1 MIEINFS
8 DGGGRGVTDFIDQ
21 MNRERVLY
29 CYFLPGISCVF
40 FAISFFRGYFGVGSG
55 THYMYFRERIY
66 KIWWKYRVLCFDKEF
81 CLFLI
86 RMVFFK
92 REWCFEDY
100 CVRILCDEVWGVMLP
115 IDCFAILLMIT
126 RCEWW
131 GPLFISM
138 TSWELSPLTR
148 IHVVSTASD
157 PKIPPKKRTIKK

>member
-66 KIWWKYRVLCFDKEF
+66 KI
-81 CLFLI
+81 
-86 RMVFFK
+86 
-92 REWCFEDY
+92 
-100 CVRILCDEVWGVMLP
+100 
-115 IDCFAILLMIT
+115 
-126 RCEWW
+126 
-131 GPLFISM
+131 
-138 TSWELSPLTR
+138 
-148 IHVVSTASD
+148 
-157 PKIPPKKRTIKK
+157 